1 MKIFELAKQVEK
13 NGEKFYS
20 DLADNATDV
29 GLKNIFTLLA
39 QDEKKHYIVF
49 ERMEQQRDY
58 KLEDTAILKDAKF
71 IFQDIKDKAVQISG
85 NTPQEEVY
93 QVALTNEQ
101 KSIEIYGDL
110 LENTNNDGHRETIK
124 KIIEEEKKHKFLIEQ
139 LIEFIRRPEF
149 WLENA
154 EFNHLDE
161 Y

>member
-20 DLADNATDV
+20 DLVDKATDV

-39 QDEKKHYIVF
+39 QDERKHYNVF
-49 ERMEQQRDY
+49 ESMEQQKDFE
-58 KLEDTAILKDAKF
+58 LEDTTILTEAKS
-71 IFQDIKDKAVQISG
+71 IFQNIKDKAVQISIE
-85 NTPQEEVY
+85 TPQEEVY

-110 LENTNNDGHRETIK
+110 LKSTNNDGHRETIK

-139 LIEFIRRPEF
+139 LIEFIRRPDF
-149 WLENA
+149 WIENA

>member
-20 DLADNATDV
+20 DLADKATDA

-39 QDEKKHYIVF
+39 QDEKKHYNVF
-49 ERMEQQRDY
+49 ESMEQQKDFE
-58 KLEDTAILKDAKF
+58 LEDTTILTEAKL
-71 IFQDIKDKAVQISG
+71 IFQNIKKKAVQISIE
-85 NTPQEEVY
+85 TPQEEVY
-93 QVALTNEQ
+93 LVALTNEQ

-110 LENTNNDGHRETIK
+110 LENTNNNGHRETIK

-139 LIEFIRRPEF
+139 LVEFIRKPEF
-149 WLENA
+149 WIENA

>member
-13 NGEKFYS
+13 NGEKFYL
-20 DLADNATDV
+20 DLAIKTTDI

-39 QDEKKHYIVF
+39 QDEKKHYAVL
-49 ERMEQQRDY
+49 ESMEQENDFE
-58 KLEDTAILKDAKF
+58 LTDTNILKEAKE
-71 IFQDIKDKAVQISG
+71 IFQNIKDRAVQINGS
-85 NTPQEEVY
+85 TSHQEVY
-93 QVALTNEQ
+93 EVALKNEE
-101 KSIEIYGDL
+101 KSIEIYGQL
-110 LENTNNDGHRETIK
+110 LGSTIFENRREVII
-124 KIIEEEKKHKFLIEQ
+124 KIIEEEKKHKYLIEQ